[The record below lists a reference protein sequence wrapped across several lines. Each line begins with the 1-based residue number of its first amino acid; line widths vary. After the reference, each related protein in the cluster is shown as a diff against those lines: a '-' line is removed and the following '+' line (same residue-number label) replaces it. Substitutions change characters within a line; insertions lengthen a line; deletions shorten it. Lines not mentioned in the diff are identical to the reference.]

1 MIMQR
6 CSAELPCVY
15 IYLISVVAQAS
26 QAIGGVFTVKPAA
39 WEYRSG
45 GVD

>member
-1 MIMQR
+1 MIMQW
-6 CSAELPCVY
+6 CPAELPCVY
-15 IYLISVVAQAS
+15 VYLISVVAQAS

-39 WEYRSG
+39 WKYCSG